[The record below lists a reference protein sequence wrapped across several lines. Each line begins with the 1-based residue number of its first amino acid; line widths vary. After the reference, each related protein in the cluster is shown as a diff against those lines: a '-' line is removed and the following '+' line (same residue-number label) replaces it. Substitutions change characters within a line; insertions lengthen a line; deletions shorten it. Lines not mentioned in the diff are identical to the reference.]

1 MLLDE
6 RQVSVK
12 SALEDVRFH
21 LQAFSGREELSQPY
35 RYTLELLSEQGHIQ
49 AEQLLGTE
57 MVLNLEL
64 SALKNREFTG
74 FVTRFERL
82 GRQGRYFSYR
92 AVLVPWLGLMKY
104 RSDCRIFA
112 DQAVP
117 DIFGLVS
124 QNLGIPVSIEM
135 KLGGFPTRPYTVQYR
150 ETDFNF
156 VSRLLEEEGI
166 YYHFLH
172 SGGHHSIMLTD
183 AVAKLE
189 PAPDYPSIPYYP
201 PTGGRRDEEHISS
214 WDVNRNMVPGN
225 AALNDYDYQYQQVAL
240 ATRANDPQGHANDH
254 FEMFDYPGGYTDETH
269 GRQAIAVSLERLQAD
284 REFIHFKTNARG
296 LYPGATFR
304 VRGLDDVSESENFL
318 AVRADYVIQSN
329 GLESGGPKAGTMLF
343 SASFIAMTA
352 NREYR
357 PQRRAKKPLMQGPHS
372 AVVTGPT
379 GVEIYTDPDGL
390 GRVLVQFHWD
400 RYADSTKN
408 NTSCWV
414 RVSQPWAG
422 AGFGAVQ
429 IPRVGEEVLVDF
441 LDGDP
446 DRPVIVGRLYNGKNR
461 PPYKL
466 PDNATQ
472 SGVKTHSSPKGHA
485 DNFNEIRFEDRKGH
499 EELYVQAERDHKTL
513 VKHDQTLNVGH
524 NRSKTVDGNEQSTIY
539 GDRTEH
545 VLKGE
550 NGDGGNDVLTVDLNR
565 TVQIHGDAVMTIDG
579 QNHHTVGKN
588 EKIEVVGKQ
597 DETIGKGRTLTITE
611 GGDHSDVTG
620 PLVLKLTGDH
630 ESKVSGKEVLNVGKT
645 LEVVVKENILFKC
658 GSSSIMLSKDG
669 DVVIEGKNVVI
680 KSKGGLTARAD
691 GDLILSGPNV
701 LKN

>member
-1 MLLDE
+1 MLMDE
-6 RQVSVK
+6 RQVSVG
-12 SALEDVRFH
+12 SALGDGMFQ
-21 LQAFSGREELSQPY
+21 LQTFTGREELGQPY
-35 RYTLELLSEQGHIQ
+35 RYTLDLLSEHDHLK

-57 MVLNLEL
+57 MVLTLEL

-82 GRQGRYFSYR
+82 GRQGRYFLYR

-117 DIFGLVS
+117 DIFNQVS

-189 PAPDYPSIPYYP
+189 AAPDYLSIPYYP

-214 WDVNRNMVPGN
+214 WEVNRNMVPGN
-225 AALNDYDYQYQQVAL
+225 AALNDYDYEHKQVAL

-254 FEMFDYPGGYTDETH
+254 FEMYDYPGGYTKEED

-284 REFIHFKTNARG
+284 REFIAFKTNARG

-304 VRGLDDVSESENFL
+304 VRGLDDVPESENFL

-329 GLESGGPKAGTMLF
+329 GLESGGNKTGAMLF
-343 SASFIAMTA
+343 SATFIAMTA
-352 NREYR
+352 NREFR

-372 AVVTGPT
+372 AVVTGPP

-408 NTSCWV
+408 DTSCWV

-441 LDGDP
+441 LDGDA
-446 DRPVIVGRLYNGKNR
+446 DRPVIVGRLYNGKHR

-472 SGVKTHSSPKGHA
+472 SGIKTHSSPKGHA
-485 DNFNEIRFEDRKGH
+485 DNFNEIRFEDRKGN
-499 EELYVQAERDHKTL
+499 EEIYVQAERDHKTL
-513 VKHDQTLNVGH
+513 VKHDQTLHVGH
-524 NRSKTVDGNEQSTIY
+524 QRSKTVDGNEQSSIY
-539 GDRTEH
+539 GDRIEQ

-550 NGDGGNDVLTVDLNR
+550 SGNGGNDTLTVELNR
-565 TVQIHGDAVMTIDG
+565 EVTIQGNAVMTVDG
-579 QNHHTVGKN
+579 QNHHTVGKD
-588 EKIEVVGKQ
+588 EILEIVGKQ
-597 DETIGKGRTLTITE
+597 TETIGKGRTVTITE
-611 GGDHSDVTG
+611 GGAHSDITG
-620 PLVLKLTGDH
+620 PLVLKLKGDQDA
-630 ESKVSGKEVLNVGKT
+630 KVSGKSVLKVDKT
-645 LEVVVKENILFKC
+645 LEVNVAENILFKC
-658 GSSSIMLSKDG
+658 GSSSLMLSKNG
-669 DVVIEGKNVVI
+669 DIVISGKNVVI
-680 KSKGGLTARAD
+680 KSEGGLTAKAAK
-691 GDLILSGPNV
+691 DLVLSGSKI